1 MSRRGAC
8 HPGGGEAVLAQGLTE
23 TVLRIAVADD
33 SREAV
38 ERFVRELMPLITAGP
53 PGTTGYAEGRPRVH
67 PLFRFWP
74 CLIRRD
80 SVEPRVVLL
89 GAEREELRGDENGT
103 VAVSRTETAPVFAAE
118 TTLTPSTSLATKMV
132 RSPSTGRSRRLGDI
146 AYARSGDKGIH
157 ANVGVIARRPEDFAR
172 LCREVTAPRVAS
184 HFGIA
189 DADRVKRYELP
200 NLEALNFVIRG
211 ILANPL
217 RVDAQGKA
225 LAQVLLELPL
235 E

>member
-1 MSRRGAC
+1 MLDRLSSSGVSLRETLVECLGAVAC

-157 ANVGVIARRPEDFAR
+157 ANVGVIARRPEDFCAAVPR
-172 LCREVTAPRVAS
+172 SDCSACGLPFRDRRCRSGETIR
-184 HFGIA
+184 IA
-189 DADRVKRYELP
+189 
-200 NLEALNFVIRG
+200 
-211 ILANPL
+211 
-217 RVDAQGKA
+217 
-225 LAQVLLELPL
+225 
-235 E
+235 